1 MLTVW
6 KPAPLRRLLQQL
18 LRQLKHLLDL
28 EREGKVLI
36 VAPRVKAEMD
46 TLGRDK
52 DVIEKLYYEG
62 YDNAA
67 PIEAFIKK

>member
-1 MLTVW
+1 
-6 KPAPLRRLLQQL
+6 
-18 LRQLKHLLDL
+18 
-28 EREGKVLI
+28 
-36 VAPRVKAEMD
+36 MD